1 MRREDFLRIAEKY
14 ENETA
19 SSEEKKLV
27 EAFFSN
33 AQNKNISDQW
43 SFAEE
48 EKIKL
53 RLLGG
58 VLESITQEELKPAI
72 HIARK
77 GNLRWYAAAS
87 IALLCCLSFG
97 AYFYGSSFNNIT
109 YTSNKTLKGETSKIF
124 LSDGS
129 IVHLNADSRL
139 TYPTSFESQ
148 STREIE
154 LIGQAFFEVK
164 RNEQKP
170 FIISSGN
177 IVTQVLGTSFDI
189 SAYKDDNLISVNVK
203 TGKVRV
209 SNAGKEEVL
218 LPNERAVYD
227 RTKNTLSKSAMQFSD
242 DVVWLDGDIL
252 LQGSLI
258 NAMQKIER
266 VFNVEVV
273 MDEKAF
279 RECRIIGR
287 FKNQSLE
294 NVLESM
300 AFTLGF
306 EFEITTG
313 SQVILKGEGCK

>member
-1 MRREDFLRIAEKY
+1 M
-14 ENETA
+14 
-19 SSEEKKLV
+19 
-27 EAFFSN
+27 
-33 AQNKNISDQW
+33 
-43 SFAEE
+43 
-48 EKIKL
+48 
-53 RLLGG
+53 
-58 VLESITQEELKPAI
+58 
-72 HIARK
+72 
-77 GNLRWYAAAS
+77 
-87 IALLCCLSFG
+87 SFG